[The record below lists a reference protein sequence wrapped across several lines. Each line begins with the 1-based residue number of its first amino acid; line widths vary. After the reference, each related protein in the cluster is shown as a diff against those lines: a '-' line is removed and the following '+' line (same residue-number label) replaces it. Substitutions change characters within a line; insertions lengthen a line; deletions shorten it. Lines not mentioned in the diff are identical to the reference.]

1 MAKISRLLE
10 RRKVDFTIQ
19 ADLADP
25 DPGKNLHAN
34 PDPDPGGKGK
44 K

>member
-10 RRKVDFTIQ
+10 RRKVDFKIQ
-19 ADLADP
+19 TDLA
-25 DPGKNLHAN
+25 DPGKNLHEN